1 MTRQTLR
8 EPATL
13 NDAEKAE
20 YRDFTNTREAKPDG
34 SLGGPFDVWLLNPE
48 LSHRLRGLGGM
59 LWERTSLDRG
69 LVELAICIAGR
80 VWEANY
86 EWYAHE
92 PRAVQYGI
100 PQTVM
105 DDVKALKRPSGTPEQ
120 VLVYDVC
127 ISMFQ
132 SNRLP
137 RRLYDSAVA
146 TIGERGLAEVMAII
160 GFYTIVSF
168 TLNAF
173 EVQVPEGV
181 QAPFLRED

>member
-8 EPATL
+8 DPATF
-13 NDAEKAE
+13 NDAEKTE
-20 YRDFTNTREAKPDG
+20 YQDFTKTRNAKPDG
-34 SLGGPFDVWLLNPE
+34 SLGGPFDAWLLNPE

-69 LVELAICIAGR
+69 LVELAICVAGR

-100 PQTVM
+100 PQSVM
-105 DDVKALKRPSGTPEQ
+105 DDVKALKRPSGSPEQ

-127 ISMFQ
+127 VSMFQ

-137 RRLYDSAVA
+137 KELYKAAVDSF
-146 TIGERGLAEVMAII
+146 GERGLAEIMAII
-160 GFYTIVSF
+160 GFYTLVSF

-181 QAPFLRED
+181 QPPFERSE